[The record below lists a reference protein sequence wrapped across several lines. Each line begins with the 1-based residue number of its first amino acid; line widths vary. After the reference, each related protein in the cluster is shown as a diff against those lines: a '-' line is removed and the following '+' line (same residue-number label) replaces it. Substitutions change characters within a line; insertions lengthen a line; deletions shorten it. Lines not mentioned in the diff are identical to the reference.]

1 VQSTNITTVTHDSTS
16 AVFQANYSI
25 NNVTTSDNGTYMCT
39 VTNLIGS
46 DNQSITVE
54 VVESLS
60 LCVVGSH

>member
-1 VQSTNITTVTHDSTS
+1 MSHDSTS